1 MMPAVCLERSK
12 KQFSFCLAFLSGGAS
27 SPSEPFQPFE
37 RLARSARPTKGP
49 MPRGPEDAQ
58 KRVPPRGERTGRV
71 ALPRD
76 LVGEHVWEATEKRK
90 PL

>member
-37 RLARSARPTKGP
+37 RLARSARPTKYEFRQELILDP
-49 MPRGPEDAQ
+49 FSLDWIP
-58 KRVPPRGERTGRV
+58 
-71 ALPRD
+71 
-76 LVGEHVWEATEKRK
+76 
-90 PL
+90 